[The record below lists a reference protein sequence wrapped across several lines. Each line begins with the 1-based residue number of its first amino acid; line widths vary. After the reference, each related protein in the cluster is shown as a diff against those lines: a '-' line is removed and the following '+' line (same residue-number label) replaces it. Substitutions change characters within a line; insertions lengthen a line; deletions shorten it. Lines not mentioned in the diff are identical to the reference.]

1 MNEEPSKGLLM
12 VFTGDGKGKTTAA
25 LGVAVRAAGRGMRT
39 HIIQFIKAPGSSGE
53 HELVEGLRPL
63 VTIETRGT
71 GFLQPTDE
79 VAMKEAREAAEGAWE
94 QATVL
99 LRQEGLD
106 ILVLDELT
114 VALNHGLLEPAEVVD
129 ALFHRR
135 ADLHVIVTGRTAPKE
150 ICDMADL
157 VTEMVARKHPYERGR
172 PGQCGLDF

>member
-1 MNEEPSKGLLM
+1 M
-12 VFTGDGKGKTTAA
+12 
-25 LGVAVRAAGRGMRT
+25 
-39 HIIQFIKAPGSSGE
+39 
-53 HELVEGLRPL
+53 VEGLRPL
-63 VTIETRGT
+63 VTIEARGT

-94 QATVL
+94 QVTVL
-99 LRQEGLD
+99 LRQEGFD

-114 VALNHGLLEPAEVVD
+114 IALNHGLLEPAEVAD
-129 ALFHRR
+129 ALSHRR